1 MRGLVDKDNRP
12 ARHRPAASVL
22 KQSHSRVLMA
32 IARFYAGPAPLE
44 TGPIELSAAESR
56 HARASRRLKPNDLV
70 TLFDGLGCQAQANI
84 IAIGGDGVTLQI
96 DELQYR
102 DSDAA
107 LHLEVAIALPKG
119 PRQDIL
125 VEKCT
130 ELGVAAIRPIKCAR
144 SIAQPSDHRLDKLR
158 RTVIEACK
166 QAQRTWLCDIRGPTS
181 LEDVLHLRSE
191 FDTAYIAAM
200 QGQPVAALKTSP
212 RQKVL
217 ILIGP
222 EGGFTD
228 EELLAARRAGF
239 EPVQLAQTILRTETA
254 AITAAACF
262 LTPR

>member
-1 MRGLVDKDNRP
+1 
-12 ARHRPAASVL
+12 
-22 KQSHSRVLMA
+22 MA
-32 IARFYAGPAPLE
+32 IPRFYAGPAPLE

-56 HARASRRLKPNDLV
+56 HSRASRRLKPNDLI

-84 IAIGGDGVTLQI
+84 IAIGSDGVTLQI

-107 LHLEVAIALPKG
+107 LHLELAVALPKG

-166 QAQRTWLCDIRGPTS
+166 QAQRAWLCELHRPTF
-181 LEDVLHLRSE
+181 LEDVLQLRSE
-191 FDTAYIAAM
+191 FDVACLADR
-200 QGQPVAALKTSP
+200 QGRPVSTVQPSAG
-212 RQKVL
+212 QKVL
-217 ILIGP
+217 MLIGP
-222 EGGFTD
+222 EGGFTE
-228 EELLAARRAGF
+228 EELLAAQQADFR
-239 EPVQLAQTILRTETA
+239 PVRLAQTILRTETA
-254 AITAAACF
+254 AITAAAC
-262 LTPR
+262 LLALR